1 MNKRKKMSRPKEQSR
16 KSVRKSK
23 QCTVSEAKFRK
34 LIKKAQLWIIK
45 NQEKDSSK
53 NLKVL

>member
-1 MNKRKKMSRPKEQSR
+1 MNKRKKMSSPKEQRR

-23 QCTVSEAKFRK
+23 QCTASEAKFK
-34 LIKKAQLWIIK
+34 KFIKKAQLWIIK

-53 NLKVL
+53 NLKVI

>member
-23 QCTVSEAKFRK
+23 QCTVSEAKFKK